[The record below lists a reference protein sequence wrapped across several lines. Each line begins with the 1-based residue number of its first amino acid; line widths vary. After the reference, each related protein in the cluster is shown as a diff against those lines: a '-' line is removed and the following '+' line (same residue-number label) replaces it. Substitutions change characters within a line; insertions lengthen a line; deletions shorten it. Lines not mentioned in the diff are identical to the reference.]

1 MIFVVLVISCCTPKG
16 HRTNSTKCGSR
27 FFNFGFTPGIDRH
40 WILMLGA
47 YELSTT
53 LQSEVS
59 ALRDVSIADHER
71 PVSDANSTGQRNTCI
86 ESSSRPTWVIRT
98 PQPLAEHNSARVPKV

>member
-1 MIFVVLVISCCTPKG
+1 MIFEFLVISCFTPKG
-16 HRTNSTKCGSR
+16 HRTNSTKCGSG

-47 YELSTT
+47 YGLSTT

-59 ALRDVSIADHER
+59 ALRVVACLS
-71 PVSDANSTGQRNTCI
+71 V
-86 ESSSRPTWVIRT
+86 
-98 PQPLAEHNSARVPKV
+98 